1 MSTSDNKA
9 LVRRFVH
16 EVFEQ
21 LRPDAVDELVA
32 DEFVSHTWP
41 SEGDSKSALS
51 KATGSMAAVLRDPRF
66 EIDDMI
72 ADEDRVVVRVTA
84 SATAT
89 GEFMGVDATGRSYEI
104 GEIHIFRVRDG
115 RLVEHWH
122 QYDAPAMMRQL
133 GISS

>member
-21 LRPDAVDELVA
+21 LRPDAVEELVA
-32 DEFVSHTWP
+32 DDFVSHTWP
-41 SEGDSKSALS
+41 SDGDGKGALRR
-51 KATGSMAAVLRDPRF
+51 ATESMAATLRDPRF

-72 ADEDRVVVRVTA
+72 AEEDLVVVRVTA
-84 SATAT
+84 SATST

-104 GEIHIFRVRDG
+104 GEIHIFRVREG
-115 RLVEHWH
+115 KIVEHWH
-122 QYDAPAMMRQL
+122 QYDAPGMMRQL
-133 GISS
+133 GVSS